1 MKKEIIAKLHSEFE
15 QIVQVNTDTGAE
27 CWFARDIQSLLGYAK
42 WENFEKVIE
51 KAKISCKNAGLKV
64 EDHFLDV
71 RKMVQIGSGS
81 SREINDIALTRYAC
95 YLIAQNGDSS
105 KDQVAF
111 AQTYFAIQTRKQEL
125 IEKRLGERERL
136 VARKK
141 LTISE
146 KQLSGVIY
154 ERLKDERSF
163 AKIRNEGDQVL
174 FGGVTTK
181 QMKERLG
188 APENRPLADFLP
200 LITIKA
206 KDFANEITNYN
217 INKEDLK
224 SEKQITDEHVKNN
237 KDVRN
242 VLTQR
247 GIIPEKLPAAEDLKK
262 IERRHESETKKL
274 IKKTV

>member
-15 QIVQVNTDTGAE
+15 QIVQVNNDTGAE

-51 KAKISCKNAGLKV
+51 KAKISCKNAGLKM
-64 EDHFLDV
+64 EDHFLDI

-125 IEKRLGERERL
+125 IEKRLSERERL

-163 AKIRNEGDQVL
+163 AKIRNEGDQAL
-174 FGGVTTK
+174 FGGVSTK

-237 KDVRN
+237 KDVRS

-247 GIIPEKLPAAEDLKK
+247 GIIPERLPAAEDLKK
-262 IERRHESETKKL
+262 IERRHDSEAKKLTKK
-274 IKKTV
+274 

>member
-15 QIVQVNTDTGAE
+15 EIVQVNSDTGAE

-51 KAKISCKNAGLKV
+51 KAKVSCKNAGLKK
-64 EDHFLDV
+64 EDHFLDI

-163 AKIRNEGDQVL
+163 AKIRNEGDQAL
-174 FGGVTTK
+174 FGGVSTK

-247 GIIPEKLPAAEDLKK
+247 GIVPEQLPAAEDLKK
-262 IERRHESETKKL
+262 IERRHVSEAKNLTK
-274 IKKTV
+274 I

>member
-1 MKKEIIAKLHSEFE
+1 MEKEIVAKLHSEFE
-15 QIVQVNTDTGAE
+15 EIVQINNETGAE

-42 WENFEKVIE
+42 WENFEKVIQ
-51 KAKISCKNAGLKV
+51 KAKISCKNAGLKE
-64 EDHFLDV
+64 EDHFLDI
-71 RKMVQIGSGS
+71 RKMVQIGSGT

-163 AKIRNEGDQVL
+163 AKIRNEGDQAL
-174 FGGVTTK
+174 FGGVSTK

-237 KDVRN
+237 KDVRG
-242 VLTQR
+242 VLTKR
-247 GIIPEKLPAAEDLKK
+247 GIVPEQLPAAEDLKK
-262 IERRHESETKKL
+262 IERRHDSEAKKLTKK
-274 IKKTV
+274 

>member
-1 MKKEIIAKLHSEFE
+1 MKKEVIAKLHSEFE
-15 QIVQVNTDTGAE
+15 QIVQVNSETGAE

-51 KAKISCKNAGLKV
+51 KAKQSCKNAGLNI
-64 EDHFLDV
+64 EDHFLDI
-71 RKMVQIGSGS
+71 RKMVQIGSGTN
-81 SREINDIALTRYAC
+81 REINDIALTRYAC
-95 YLIAQNGDSS
+95 YLVAQNGDSS
-105 KDQVAF
+105 KDQIAF

-125 IEKRLGERERL
+125 IEKRLFERERL
-136 VARKK
+136 IARKK

-154 ERLKDERSF
+154 ERLHDERSF
-163 AKIRNEGDQVL
+163 ARIRNEGDQAL
-174 FGGVTTK
+174 FGGLSTR
-181 QMKERLG
+181 QMKDRLG
-188 APENRPLADFLP
+188 VPENRPLADFLP

-206 KDFANEITNYN
+206 KDFANEITNFN

-224 SEKQITDEHVKNN
+224 SERQITDEHVKNN

-242 VLTQR
+242 VLTKR
-247 GIIPEKLPAAEDLKK
+247 GINPEQLPAAEDLKK

-274 IKKTV
+274 AKK

>member
-15 QIVQVNTDTGAE
+15 EIVQVNTDTGAE
-27 CWFARDIQSLLGYAK
+27 CWFARDIQSLLGYLR

-51 KAKISCKNAGLKV
+51 RAKAACTNSGFRV
-64 EDHFLDV
+64 EDHFRDV
-71 RKMVQIGSGS
+71 TKMVQLGSGS
-81 SREINDIALTRYAC
+81 SRPINDTALTRYAC

-136 VARKK
+136 NARKK

-163 AKIRNEGDQVL
+163 AKIRNEGDQAL
-174 FGGVTTK
+174 FGGVSTK

-237 KDVRN
+237 KDVRG
-242 VLTQR
+242 VLTK
-247 GIIPEKLPAAEDLKK
+247 EA
-262 IERRHESETKKL
+262 
-274 IKKTV
+274 

>member
-1 MKKEIIAKLHSEFE
+1 MQKEIIAKLHSEFE
-15 QIVQVNTDTGAE
+15 EIVQINNETGAE
-27 CWFARDIQSLLGYAK
+27 CWFARDIQSLLSYAK

-51 KAKISCKNAGLKV
+51 KAKISCKNAGLKE
-64 EDHFLDV
+64 EDHFLDI
-71 RKMVQIGSGS
+71 RKMVRIGSGS

-163 AKIRNEGDQVL
+163 AKIRNEGDQAL
-174 FGGVTTK
+174 FGGVSTK

-237 KDVRN
+237 KDVRG
-242 VLTQR
+242 VLTKR
-247 GIIPEKLPAAEDLKK
+247 GIVPEQLPAAEDLKK
-262 IERRHESETKKL
+262 IERRHDSEAKKLTKK
-274 IKKTV
+274 

>member
-1 MKKEIIAKLHSEFE
+1 MKKEIIAKLHLEFE
-15 QIVQVNTDTGAE
+15 QIVQVNTETGAE

-51 KAKISCKNAGLKV
+51 KAKASCKNAGLKA

-163 AKIRNEGDQVL
+163 AKIRNEGDQAL
-174 FGGVTTK
+174 FGGVSTK

-247 GIIPEKLPAAEDLKK
+247 GIVPENLPAAEDLKK

-274 IKKTV
+274 IKK

>member
-15 QIVQVNTDTGAE
+15 EIVQVNTDTGAE
-27 CWFARDIQSLLGYAK
+27 CWFARGIQSLLGYAK
-42 WENFEKVIE
+42 WENFEKVIQ
-51 KAKISCKNAGLKV
+51 KAKISCKNAGLKE
-64 EDHFLDV
+64 EDHFLDI

-163 AKIRNEGDQVL
+163 AKIRNEGDQAL
-174 FGGVTTK
+174 FGGVSTK

-237 KDVRN
+237 KDVRG
-242 VLTQR
+242 VLTKR
-247 GIIPEKLPAAEDLKK
+247 GIVPEQLPAAEDLKK
-262 IERRHESETKKL
+262 IERRHDSEAKKLTKK
-274 IKKTV
+274 

>member
-1 MKKEIIAKLHSEFE
+1 MEKEIIAKLHSEFE
-15 QIVQVNTDTGAE
+15 EIVQINNETGAE

-51 KAKISCKNAGLKV
+51 KAKVSCKNAGLKE
-64 EDHFLDV
+64 EDHFLDI

-141 LTISE
+141 LTLSE

-163 AKIRNEGDQVL
+163 AKIRNEGDQAL
-174 FGGVTTK
+174 FGGVSTK

-224 SEKQITDEHVKNN
+224 SEKKITDEHVKNN
-237 KDVRN
+237 KDVRG
-242 VLTQR
+242 VLTKR
-247 GIIPEKLPAAEDLKK
+247 GIVPEQLPAAEDLKK
-262 IERRHESETKKL
+262 IERRHESEAKKL
-274 IKKTV
+274 TKN

>member
-15 QIVQVNTDTGAE
+15 EIVQVNTDTGAE

-51 KAKISCKNAGLKV
+51 KAKVSCKNAGLKE
-64 EDHFLDV
+64 EDHFLDI

-141 LTISE
+141 LTLSE

-163 AKIRNEGDQVL
+163 AKIRNEGDQAL
-174 FGGVTTK
+174 FGGVSTK

-224 SEKQITDEHVKNN
+224 SEKKITDEHVKNN
-237 KDVRN
+237 KDVRG
-242 VLTQR
+242 VLTKR
-247 GIIPEKLPAAEDLKK
+247 GIVPEQLPAAEDLKK
-262 IERRHESETKKL
+262 IERRHESEAKKL
-274 IKKTV
+274 TKN

>member
-1 MKKEIIAKLHSEFE
+1 MEKEIIAKLHSEFE
-15 QIVQVNTDTGAE
+15 EIVQVNNETGAE

-42 WENFEKVIE
+42 WENFEKVID
-51 KAKISCKNAGLKV
+51 KAKISCKNAGLKE
-64 EDHFLDV
+64 EDHFLDI
-71 RKMVQIGSGS
+71 RKMVQIGSGT

-136 VARKK
+136 NARKK

-163 AKIRNEGDQVL
+163 AKIRNEGDQAL
-174 FGGVTTK
+174 FGGVSTK

-237 KDVRN
+237 KDVRG
-242 VLTQR
+242 VLTKR
-247 GIIPEKLPAAEDLKK
+247 GIVPEQLPAAEDLKK
-262 IERRHESETKKL
+262 IERRHESEAKKL
-274 IKKTV
+274 TKN

>member
-15 QIVQVNTDTGAE
+15 EIVQVNTDTGAE

-51 KAKISCKNAGLKV
+51 KAKVSCKNAGLKE
-64 EDHFLDV
+64 EDHFLDI

-163 AKIRNEGDQVL
+163 AKIRNEGDQAL
-174 FGGVTTK
+174 FGGVSTK

-224 SEKQITDEHVKNN
+224 SEKKITDEHVKNN
-237 KDVRN
+237 KDVRG
-242 VLTQR
+242 VLTKR
-247 GIIPEKLPAAEDLKK
+247 GIVPEQLPAAEDLKK
-262 IERRHESETKKL
+262 IERRHESEAKKL
-274 IKKTV
+274 TKN

>member
-15 QIVQVNTDTGAE
+15 EIVQVNTDTGAE
-27 CWFARDIQSLLGYAK
+27 CWFARDIQSLLGYLR

-51 KAKISCKNAGLKV
+51 SAKAACTNSGFRV
-64 EDHFLDV
+64 EDHFRDV
-71 RKMVQIGSGS
+71 TKMVQLGSGS
-81 SREINDIALTRYAC
+81 SRPINDTALTRYAC

-163 AKIRNEGDQVL
+163 AKIRNEGDQAL
-174 FGGVTTK
+174 FGGVSTK

-237 KDVRN
+237 KDVRG
-242 VLTQR
+242 VLTKR
-247 GIIPEKLPAAEDLKK
+247 GIVPEQLPAAEDLKK
-262 IERRHESETKKL
+262 IERRHDSEAKKLTKK
-274 IKKTV
+274 

>member
-1 MKKEIIAKLHSEFE
+1 MKKEIIAKLHLEFE
-15 QIVQVNTDTGAE
+15 EIVQINNQTSVE
-27 CWFARDIQSLLGYAK
+27 CCFARKIQSLLGYAK
-42 WENFEKVIE
+42 WENFEKVIQ
-51 KAKISCKNAGLKV
+51 KAKISCKNAGLKE
-64 EDHFLDV
+64 EDHFLDIK
-71 RKMVQIGSGS
+71 KMVQIGSGS

-105 KDQVAF
+105 KDQIAF

-136 VARKK
+136 IARKK
-141 LTISE
+141 LTLSE

-163 AKIRNEGDQVL
+163 AKIRNEGDQAL
-174 FGGVTTK
+174 FGGVSTK

-224 SEKQITDEHVKNN
+224 SEKQIADEHVKNN
-237 KDVRN
+237 KDVRG
-242 VLTQR
+242 VLTKR
-247 GIIPEKLPAAEDLKK
+247 GIVPEQLPAAEDLKK
-262 IERRHESETKKL
+262 IERRHDSEAKKLTKK
-274 IKKTV
+274 

>member
-15 QIVQVNTDTGAE
+15 EIVQVNSDTGAE

-51 KAKISCKNAGLKV
+51 KAKVSCKNAGLKK
-64 EDHFLDV
+64 EDHFLDI

-163 AKIRNEGDQVL
+163 AKIRNEGDQAL
-174 FGGVTTK
+174 FGGVSTK

-188 APENRPLADFLP
+188 APENRPLADFLS

-247 GIIPEKLPAAEDLKK
+247 GIVPEQLPAAEDLKK
-262 IERRHESETKKL
+262 IERRHVSEAKNLTK
-274 IKKTV
+274 I